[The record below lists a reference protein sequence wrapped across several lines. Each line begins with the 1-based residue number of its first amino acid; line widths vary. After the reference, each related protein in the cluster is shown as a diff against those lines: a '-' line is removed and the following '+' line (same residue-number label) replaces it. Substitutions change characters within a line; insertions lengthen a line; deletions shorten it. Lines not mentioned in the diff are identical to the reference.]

1 MPASAGQSLDVG
13 LHQQLQDALGHSK
26 QKVTVAGLLQKLI
39 QWHQWRALG
48 TRGASAG
55 MTNAPRWLGAVRA
68 TGVAAVLRS
77 SRYDRVVQPIIQAL
91 RAEGIV
97 GKTGT
102 IKRNLGC
109 TD

>member
-1 MPASAGQSLDVG
+1 
-13 LHQQLQDALGHSK
+13 
-26 QKVTVAGLLQKLI
+26 
-39 QWHQWRALG
+39 
-48 TRGASAG
+48 